1 VKIIIPKIIILTKT
15 SKSSLLCVST
25 LFALLAVCLPAWS
38 ADPYAKTVVSS
49 VILNGNSGN
58 NFTNVGSAL
67 GASDG
72 TFVSLG
78 GPGASIMVDMGAD
91 TPVLDGDGPDL
102 EVREIG
108 AAFGGQDES
117 YRVLVSNSTDTNTF
131 QYVGTGRALS
141 LIDIHPSGLT
151 GARYI
156 WLQDLA
162 TETLS
167 SVSPGSDIDSLRAI
181 YYSGS
186 ETDFPKPTGVSV
198 RATGQ
203 GAWVSWNPVTQTNIT
218 SYFIRRS
225 FDGVSFPSTPDATVS
240 SQETAW
246 HDTSLSGVSNLYY
259 AVSAANASNESGLVI
274 ASLPVTSLTLMA
286 NGAAHL
292 GDDTIPDW
300 ETPDAQSTIEIN
312 FSLPAGASGPEAEL
326 AFDLWD
332 VDDTA
337 NAILVNGGKVGNMPV
352 QTSSSWVQK
361 TMRFAAG
368 ALRPGENT
376 LTLTA
381 RTSSGG
387 VNGALDDFQVRN
399 ISLRFYEPQS
409 DGEIFTS
416 TRITQINP
424 GQTNVTLRWVV
435 EQTPSLSP
443 ITWETVSSPIEWTG
457 SITSSNGFY
466 RLHEQ
471 P

>member
-1 VKIIIPKIIILTKT
+1 MTK
-15 SKSSLLCVST
+15 KSISPVVFIST
-25 LFALLAVCLPAWS
+25 LFALLTFTLPAQS
-38 ADPYAKTVVSS
+38 ADPFAKAVVFS
-49 VILNGNSGN
+49 VILNGHAGN
-58 NFTNVGSAL
+58 NQTNAAAAL

-72 TFVSLG
+72 NDVSLG
-78 GPGASIMVDMGAD
+78 GPGGSIMLDMGAD
-91 TPVLDGDGPDL
+91 TPVLDGAGPDV

-108 AAFGGQDES
+108 AALGGQDES

-151 GARYI
+151 SARYI

-162 TETLS
+162 TETLDS
-167 SVSPGSDIDSLRAI
+167 ITPGSDIDSVRAI

-186 ETDFPKPTGVSV
+186 ETDFPKPTGVSI
-198 RATGQ
+198 RGTGQ
-203 GAWVSWNPVTQTNIT
+203 GIWISWNPVTQTNVT

-225 FDGVSFPSTPDATVS
+225 LDGVSFPSTPDATVS

-246 HDTSLSGVSNLYY
+246 HDTSLPGVSNLYY

-274 ASLPVTSLTLMA
+274 ASLPVTSLALMT
-286 NGAAHL
+286 NGTVHM
-292 GDDTIPDW
+292 GDNTVPEW
-300 ETPDAQSTIEIN
+300 ETPDPQSLLRIN
-312 FSLPAGASGPEAEL
+312 FFLPSGAYGPQAEL
-326 AFDLWD
+326 AFDLWN
-332 VDDTA
+332 VDNSG
-337 NAILVNGGKVGNMPV
+337 NAVLVNGGKVGNFPV
-352 QTSSSWVQK
+352 QTASSWLPK
-361 TMRFAAG
+361 AIRFAAG
-368 ALRPGENT
+368 ALQSGENT

-381 RTSSGG
+381 RDSSGG
-387 VNGALDDFQVRN
+387 VSDALDDFQVRN
-399 ISLRFYEPQS
+399 IYLRFYEPQS
-409 DGEIFTS
+409 DGEIITS
-416 TRITQINP
+416 TRITQINL